1 MTLQASLFPDSVAA
15 AETPLPQGFRY
26 QPDLIDSAEEAALAA
41 EVARLPF
48 KPFEFQGYLAN
59 RRVASF
65 GFSYDYGRR
74 RLEPAPGLPDFLAA
88 LRLKV
93 AAFAERAPEDFRQV
107 LITEYTPGA
116 GIGWH
121 RDKKHYGE
129 VVGVSLLSPATF
141 RLRRREGEG
150 WRRVTRIVAPRSAYL
165 LSGEARHIWV
175 HSIPEHRALRY
186 ALTFRT
192 LARTLADDADHRA

>member
-1 MTLQASLFPDSVAA
+1 MAIQTSLFTDLAPS
-15 AETPLPQGFRY
+15 AEVTPLPGFRY
-26 QPDLIDSAEEAALAA
+26 QPDLIDAEEEAALAA

-116 GIGWH
+116 GI
-121 RDKKHYGE
+121 
-129 VVGVSLLSPATF
+129 
-141 RLRRREGEG
+141 
-150 WRRVTRIVAPRSAYL
+150 
-165 LSGEARHIWV
+165 
-175 HSIPEHRALRY
+175 
-186 ALTFRT
+186 
-192 LARTLADDADHRA
+192 

>member
-1 MTLQASLFPDSVAA
+1 MAIQTSLFPDLAA
-15 AETPLPQGFRY
+15 SAEVTPLAGFRY
-26 QPDLIDSAEEAALAA
+26 RPDLIDAEEEAALAA

-74 RLEPAPGLPDFLAA
+74 RLERAPDLPPFLAG

-93 AAFAERAPEDFRQV
+93 AGFAGLAPESFCQV
-107 LITEYTPGA
+107 LITEYTAGA

-121 RDKKHYGE
+121 RDKKQYGE

-150 WRRVTRIVAPRSAYL
+150 WRRIAHVIEPRSAYHL
-165 LSGEARHIWV
+165 AGEARHVWE
-175 HSIPEHRALRY
+175 HSIPEHCALRY

-192 LARTLADDADHRA
+192 LAEGGASAAGE

>member
-1 MTLQASLFPDSVAA
+1 MTLQASLFPDSEAPAA
-15 AETPLPQGFRY
+15 TPLPQGFRY
-26 QPDLIDSAEEAALAA
+26 QPDLIDAAEEAALAA

-74 RLEPAPGLPDFLAA
+74 RLEPASDLPDFLAA

-93 AAFAERAPEDFRQV
+93 AAFAGKAPEDFRQV
-107 LITEYTPGA
+107 LVTEYTPGA

-150 WRRVTRIVAPRSAYL
+150 WCRVTRTVAPRSAYHL
-165 LSGEARHIWV
+165 AGEARQIWE

-192 LARTLADDADHRA
+192 LAPTLADEAKDRA

>member
-1 MTLQASLFPDSVAA
+1 MAIQTSLFHDLAA
-15 AETPLPQGFRY
+15 SAEVTPLPGFRY
-26 QPDLIDSAEEAALAA
+26 RPDLIDAEEEAALAA
-41 EVARLPF
+41 EIAGLPF

-59 RRVASF
+59 RRVAAF

-74 RLEPAPGLPDFLAA
+74 RLERAPELPSFLAG

-93 AAFAERAPEDFRQV
+93 AAFAGRTPESFRQV
-107 LITEYTPGA
+107 LVTEYTPGA

-121 RDKKHYGE
+121 RDKKQYGE
-129 VVGVSLLSPATF
+129 VVGGSLLSPATF

-150 WRRVTRIVAPRSAYL
+150 WRRITHVIQPRSAYHL
-165 LSGEARHIWV
+165 AGEARHVWE
-175 HSIPEHRALRY
+175 HSISEHRCLRY

-192 LARTLADDADHRA
+192 LVEDSASPAGE

>member
-1 MTLQASLFPDSVAA
+1 MTIETSLFPELTAPAGASL
-15 AETPLPQGFRY
+15 LPGFRY
-26 QPDLIDSAEEAALAA
+26 RPDLIDAEEEAALAA
-41 EVARLPF
+41 EIAGLPF

-59 RRVASF
+59 RRVAAF

-74 RLEPAPGLPDFLAA
+74 RLEPAPDLPPFLAA

-93 AAFAERAPEDFRQV
+93 AGFAGRTPERFRQV

-121 RDKKHYGE
+121 RDKKQYGE
-129 VVGVSLLSPATF
+129 VVGVSLLSPASF

-150 WRRVTRIVAPRSAYL
+150 WRRIAHVIQPRSAYQL
-165 LSGEARHIWV
+165 AGEARHVWE

-192 LARTLADDADHRA
+192 LAEDPAET

>member
-1 MTLQASLFPDSVAA
+1 MTIETSLFPELTAPA
-15 AETPLPQGFRY
+15 GATPLPGFRY
-26 QPDLIDSAEEAALAA
+26 RPDLIDAEEEEALAA
-41 EVARLPF
+41 EIAGLPF

-59 RRVASF
+59 RRVAAF

-74 RLEPAPGLPDFLAA
+74 RLEPAPDLPPFLAA

-93 AAFAERAPEDFRQV
+93 AGFAGRTPERFRQV

-121 RDKKHYGE
+121 RDKKQYGE
-129 VVGVSLLSPATF
+129 VVGVSLLSPASF

-150 WRRVTRIVAPRSAYL
+150 SRRIAHVIQPRSAYQL
-165 LSGEARHIWV
+165 AGEARHVWE

-192 LARTLADDADHRA
+192 LAEDPAET